1 MGIALSEEHRELAAT
16 TRAFLNA
23 QGAREA
29 CRALL
34 EAEEETLPGFW
45 KAFAE
50 LGLLGVHLPEEFG
63 GGGFGLPEL
72 VVVLEEIG
80 RAVAPGPVLPT
91 AAASA
96 VIAAKGGREL
106 HARLLP
112 QLAEGTTVGAV
123 GLSGADLAL
132 ERDTAGALTLTGRS
146 GIVLGGA
153 AARHVLVPVGDDMV
167 VVPVDAAGVSVEVPA
182 PLDWSRRSARF
193 RFDGV
198 TVADD
203 AVLTGARPYAE
214 AVLRTLAA
222 AEATGGAQEC
232 LEVATGYAKV
242 REQFGRTIGTFQA
255 VKHHLANMLVSAE
268 TATAAVWDAARA
280 AEGPEEEFALAA
292 AVAATIAMPAFTD
305 NADLGIQVHGGIG
318 YTWEHDAHLLSRRAA
333 TLKAVLS
340 PSSSAADVTR
350 LRTAGVTRAATLD
363 LPPEAEQARPEI
375 RALAR
380 ELAALPAEEQRG
392 RLVDTGYL
400 QPHWPAPWG
409 IGADAGLQL
418 VIEQEFRD
426 AGVTVPNLMITGWVV
441 LTLIQNGTDEQVSR
455 WVRPALHG
463 EHIWCQL
470 FSEPDAGSDAAAV
483 RTRGQ
488 RVEGGWKVNGQ
499 KIWTS
504 NAHKSRYGLATVRT
518 DSSAGKHAGI
528 TTMVIDMQ
536 APGVEV
542 RPLRHITGELYFS
555 EVFFTDL
562 FVPDADVVGEPGQG
576 WKVARATLGNERVSL
591 GGGVG
596 GVDAAQLFEV
606 YRHFPDR
613 IPAAEVRLGGH
624 AAEETVLGLLNL
636 RRAARA
642 VDGGGPGPEGNIT
655 KLAGAE
661 HGQRTAALFAELAG
675 EDLAFGEG
683 LGGDAARFLLGTRA
697 LTIAGGT
704 SEISRNQIAE
714 RILGLPRDPLAS

>member
-16 TRAFLNA
+16 TRAFLSA

-50 LGLLGVHLPEEFG
+50 LGLLGVHLPEESG

-72 VVVLEEIG
+72 VVVLEELG

-91 AAASA
+91 TAASA
-96 VIAAKGGREL
+96 VIAAKGGQEL
-106 HARLLP
+106 RARLLP
-112 QLAEGTTVGAV
+112 PLAEGTTVGAV

-132 ERDTAGALTLTGRS
+132 ERDAAGTRTLTGRS
-146 GIVLGGA
+146 GVVLGGA
-153 AARHVLVPVGDDMV
+153 AARHILVAVGDDMV
-167 VVPVDAAGVSVEVPA
+167 VVPVDAAGVTAEIPA

-198 TVADD
+198 AVADD
-203 AVLTGARPYAE
+203 AMLPGARPYAE

-232 LEVATGYAKV
+232 LEAATGYAKV

-292 AVAATIAMPAFTD
+292 AAAATIAMPAFAD
-305 NADLGIQVHGGIG
+305 NADLNIQIHGGIG

-333 TLKAVLS
+333 SLKAVLS
-340 PSSSAADVTR
+340 PAASAADVTR
-350 LRTAGVTRAATLD
+350 LSMAGVTRAVSLD
-363 LPPEAEQARPEI
+363 LPPEAELARPGI
-375 RALAR
+375 RAFAR
-380 ELAALPAEEQRG
+380 ELAALPAEEQRE
-392 RLVDTGYL
+392 RLVDTGHL

-418 VIEQEFRD
+418 VIEEEFRD

-441 LTLIQNGTDEQVSR
+441 LTLIQNGTEEQVSR
-455 WVRPALHG
+455 WARHALRG

-596 GVDAAQLFEV
+596 GVDAAQLFEA
-606 YRHFPDR
+606 YRHLPGR
-613 IPAAEVRLGGH
+613 IPAAEVRLGRH
-624 AAEETVLGLLNL
+624 AAEEITLGLLNL
-636 RRAARA
+636 RRAVRA

-661 HGQRTAALFAELAG
+661 HGQRTAALFAELVG
-675 EDLAFGEG
+675 EDLAFAEG
-683 LGGDAARFLLGTRA
+683 FGGDASRFLLGTRA

-714 RILGLPRDPLAS
+714 RILGLPRDPLAG